1 MAKKAFGKVK
11 LTERMQNIIN
21 GYLRTGLSDS
31 RLQFV
36 SITRVELN
44 RDSSVASVY
53 WDTFDVEK
61 KGDCSEAVK
70 GLAGKFRS
78 LLANV
83 LQVRHTPQLKF
94 AYDNQFEA
102 QAEIDR
108 LLKNDLTSG
117 EEDL

>member
-1 MAKKAFGKVK
+1 MAKKVFGKVK

-53 WDTFDVEK
+53 WDTFDANKRGDVK
-61 KGDCSEAVK
+61 KAIDSAGPKIRSH
-70 GLAGKFRS
+70 LATLLERRS
-78 LLANV
+78 VPHLQFFYDSQFDDENKIDQLL
-83 LQVRHTPQLKF
+83 R
-94 AYDNQFEA
+94 
-102 QAEIDR
+102 
-108 LLKNDLTSG
+108 
-117 EEDL
+117 EEQDDGSDE